1 MRILVGLLEHL
12 GDIVACEPV
21 ARHLKKAYPGAHVTW
36 AVSPVFRDLID
47 SNPNVDETITL
58 ECLTDWIKLTKH
70 KTYDKIVD
78 LHVNYRICQHCGISL
93 VKEHGHPFVSV
104 YEWLDYGT
112 LLEAFSLGAGLP
124 VLTAAPRL
132 YLDRK
137 HSDAVD
143 QLNLPADFCAVHVS
157 SNNETKDWTPERWTA
172 LSQWIKDE
180 LKLDIIE
187 VGAGKPAGESPL
199 VGSISLFNKL
209 SILETAE
216 VIRRARFFI
225 GIDSGPAH
233 LANAVMTPSVI
244 LIGRHYHFRKY
255 MPFNGFLASSAPQVK
270 IVRHLT
276 GFVSQLD
283 VGEVIEAVRYVNAAA
298 TGWARD
304 LVFDDPFANIAPIDM
319 PADALQS
326 PDHIAARQ
334 DILASNLFKADWY
347 LSRNPVALKEG
358 DDPLD
363 HFLLFGGGEGYS
375 AGPHFDTAWY
385 LATHKD
391 VAGCGINPL
400 LHYVRY
406 GKNEGRASKGHFEE
420 SHSEVGFEDIAHRLK
435 TSEGTLLNAQMAA
448 ATLNTTPLNQ
458 NLYPRTFAFYLP
470 QFHPIPENDLAH
482 GPGFSEWHNVIK
494 GKPLFK
500 GHYQPKVPGELGF
513 YDLRSLEV
521 MRRQIE
527 LAQAHGIN
535 GFCFYY
541 YYFKG
546 KKLLFQP
553 IQQFIDSDIRMPF
566 FFLWANENW
575 SKRWD
580 GGNQE
585 VIIAQEHSKEDD
597 LAFIHELLTLF
608 KDTRYVKINGKPLL
622 MLYKAHLFP
631 DILATTELWR
641 EEVEKAGYPGLY
653 LVMVDDWTQ
662 DLNHPRDF
670 GFDASYEIPSNVIP
684 AQVLSTQTDDLEL
697 VDDFEGRI
705 VDYAKFASFHMARPF
720 PYYKRFRTVMAPWD
734 NTARYGKRAL
744 VHINGQGDG
753 YKLWLMQALLDSYR
767 RYEPEERIVFLHSWN
782 EWCEG
787 TYLEPDGRNGR
798 FLLEQ
803 TKDAIDIVRQAIEL
817 SVDTPESI
825 KVIAELLKVMQ
836 AKDIGAFRVMQ
847 ATRLQTSYV
856 WQSMHK
862 LEKTLQDETAKLAK
876 ATSQVSE
883 LETQVQASQ
892 ASQQEQSKDG
902 FLKRLGIKLS

>member
-1 MRILVGLLEHL
+1 MRILIGLLEHL
-12 GDIVACEPV
+12 GDIAACEPV
-21 ARHLKKAYPGAHVTW
+21 ARYLKKKHPEAHIAW
-36 AVSPVFRDLID
+36 AVSPVFQELID
-47 SNPNVDETITL
+47 SNPNIDETIAL

-70 KTYDKIVD
+70 KSYDQIVD

-93 VKEHGHPFVSV
+93 IKDHGHPFVSV

-124 VLTAAPRL
+124 VLSDAPRL
-132 YLDRK
+132 YLDQK
-137 HSDAVD
+137 QSDAVD
-143 QLNLPADFCAVHVS
+143 KLELPSEFCAIHVS
-157 SNNETKDWTPERWTA
+157 SNNVTKDWRPEAWTQ

-180 LKLDIIE
+180 LKLDIVE
-187 VGAGKPAGESPL
+187 VGAGKSDGTTPL

-233 LANAVMTPSVI
+233 LANAVRTPSVI
-244 LIGRHYHFRKY
+244 LIGRHFYFRKY
-255 MPFNGFLASSAPQVK
+255 MPFNGLLGSHAPQVK
-270 IVRHLT
+270 IVRNLT
-276 GFVSQLD
+276 GNVSELTVSD
-283 VGEVIEAVRYVNAAA
+283 VIEAVRYVDAAA
-298 TGWARD
+298 TGWSRELEAEE
-304 LVFDDPFANIAPIDM
+304 APIAAEKFDV
-319 PADALQS
+319 PAGLDQL
-326 PDHIAARQ
+326 PEHEVARQ
-334 DILASNLFKADWY
+334 HVTQSGYFDAEWY
-347 LSRNPVALKEG
+347 LSRNPVALSEG

-363 HFLLFGGGEGYS
+363 HFILFGGFKGFS
-375 AGPHFDTAWY
+375 PGPDFDAAWY
-385 LATHKD
+385 LERHKD
-391 VAGCGINPL
+391 VRESGIHPL
-400 LHYVRY
+400 LHYIRF
-406 GKNEGRASKGHFEE
+406 GQGEGREAKAPKALADSAPIV
-420 SHSEVGFEDIAHRLK
+420 SFEDIQQKLTVAA
-435 TSEGTLLNAQMAA
+435 GTLLSTPTASIVSAK
-448 ATLNTTPLNQ
+448 LNE

-513 YDLRSLEV
+513 YDLRSLDV

-527 LAQAHGIN
+527 IAQAHGVN

-553 IQQFIDSDIRMPF
+553 IQQFIDSDINMPF

-580 GGNQE
+580 GGNKE

-597 LAFIHELLTLF
+597 LAFIRELFSLF
-608 KDTRYVKINGKPLL
+608 KDERYVKIGGKPLL
-622 MLYKAHLFP
+622 LLYKAHLFP
-631 DILATTELWR
+631 DISATTEIWR
-641 EEVEKAGYPGLY
+641 EEAEKAGYPGLY

-670 GFDASYEIPSNVIP
+670 GFDASYEIPSNIVP
-684 AQVLSTQTDDLEL
+684 SQVLSTNTDDLEL
-697 VDDFEGRI
+697 AEDFEGRI

-744 VHINGQGDG
+744 VHINGEGDA
-753 YKLWLMQALLDSYR
+753 YKLWLMQALLDTYR
-767 RYEPEERIVFLHSWN
+767 RYEPDERIVFLHSWN

-787 TYLEPDGRNGR
+787 TYLEPDGKYGR
-798 FLLEQ
+798 YYLEQ
-803 TKDAIDIVRQAIEL
+803 TKEAVDIIRQAIEL
-817 SVDTPESI
+817 GKDTPESI
-825 KVIAELLKVMQ
+825 KVISELLKVMR
-836 AKDIGAFRVMQ
+836 AKDEGAFRVMQ
-847 ATRLQTSYV
+847 ATRLQSSYV
-856 WQSMHK
+856 WRSVHE
-862 LEKTLQDETAKLAK
+862 LEKRLEEETSSLKA
-876 ATSQVSE
+876 ATSKLNR
-883 LETQVQASQ
+883 LESQ
-892 ASQQEQSKDG
+892 IAADQQTKARPAQS
-902 FLKRLGIKLS
+902 LLHRLGIKLS